1 MSEKSTR
8 KAPDYADESKATRNR
23 SIFRPELQF
32 CLAILLKSGIVCANQ
47 GRKRRFQLILT
58 QVRLRAFFRRRNH
71 PGHYQVIASPP
82 KKAMEHQE
90 RLKWPAQ
97 K

>member
-1 MSEKSTR
+1 VSEKSTR

-47 GRKRRFQLILT
+47 GRKRRFQSMNLAARSISLH
-58 QVRLRAFFRRRNH
+58 R
-71 PGHYQVIASPP
+71 
-82 KKAMEHQE
+82 E
-90 RLKWPAQ
+90 R
-97 K
+97 

>member
-1 MSEKSTR
+1 VSEKSTR

-47 GRKRRFQLILT
+47 GRKRRFQIMTPLT
-58 QVRLRAFFRRRNH
+58 YRAGTGDDIG
-71 PGHYQVIASPP
+71 PGYRQRSVSHSSDSG
-82 KKAMEHQE
+82 
-90 RLKWPAQ
+90 R
-97 K
+97 

>member
-32 CLAILLKSGIVCANQ
+32 CLAILLKCGIVCANQ
-47 GRKRRFQLILT
+47 GRKRRFQFKP
-58 QVRLRAFFRRRNH
+58 VSRNRA
-71 PGHYQVIASPP
+71 PVIAF
-82 KKAMEHQE
+82 
-90 RLKWPAQ
+90 
-97 K
+97 

>member
-1 MSEKSTR
+1 VSEKSTR

-47 GRKRRFQLILT
+47 GRKRRFQVKSRFGIGHTSSNPL
-58 QVRLRAFFRRRNH
+58 LR
-71 PGHYQVIASPP
+71 
-82 KKAMEHQE
+82 
-90 RLKWPAQ
+90 
-97 K
+97 